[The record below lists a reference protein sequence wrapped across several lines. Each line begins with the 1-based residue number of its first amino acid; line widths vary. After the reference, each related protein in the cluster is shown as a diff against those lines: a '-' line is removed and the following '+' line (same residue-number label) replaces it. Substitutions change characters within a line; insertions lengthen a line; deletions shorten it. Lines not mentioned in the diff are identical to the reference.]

1 MKLATYKD
9 GSRDGQLVVVS
20 HDLSTAHYANGI
32 ASRLQQVL
40 DDWNFLSPQ
49 LQDLYVA
56 LNQGRARHPF
66 AFDPARCMAPLPRAF
81 HHVAGGAFLHHV
93 EREHQVRGDGLPERL
108 HSAPQMHQASGDGL
122 LGPCDDIAVASEDFG
137 IDVEAGLAAIT
148 GDIPRGASAHEALEG
163 VRLLMLCGG
172 VVLRHLDADGLRL
185 HSRPATAF
193 SPVAL
198 TPDELGEAWQGGRV
212 HLALRIARN
221 ARQVGL
227 CDAGTDMSFHFGQ
240 LIAHAARTRPLGSG
254 TIVGTG
260 PASSR
265 DAARGCGCI
274 AGQRTLEAL
283 GGGNPSTAY
292 LHFAETLHIEMKRA
306 DGAPV
311 FGPMVLKVVE
321 ADR

>member
-81 HHVAGGAFLHHV
+81 QHVEGGAFLHHV
-93 EREHQVRGDGLPERL
+93 EREHQVSGAELPERL
-108 HSAPQMHQASGDGL
+108 HREPRMHQVGSDGL
-122 LGPCDDIAVASEDFG
+122 LGPCDDIAVASEAFG
-137 IDVEAGLAAIT
+137 IDVEAGLAVIT
-148 GDIPRGASAHEALEG
+148 GDIPRGATPHEALEG
-163 VRLLMLCGG
+163 VRLLMLSGG
-172 VVLRHLDADGLRL
+172 VALRHLAGDGERL

-221 ARQVGL
+221 GRQVGL
-227 CDAGTDMSFHFGQ
+227 CDVGTDMGFHFGQ
-240 LIAHAARTRPLGSG
+240 LISHVARTRPIGSG
-254 TIVGTG
+254 AIVGTG

-265 DAARGCGCI
+265 DPARGGGSI
-274 AGQRTLEAL
+274 AAQRTLEAL
-283 GGGNPSTAY
+283 DKGQPSTDY
-292 LHFAETLHIEMKRA
+292 LRFAESVNIEMKRA

-311 FGPMVLKVVE
+311 FGPMALKVVE
-321 ADR
+321 AER